1 MIEPFKSKAI
11 TGAKKAQ
18 GQLKKV
24 LEMLEQDKYC
34 IEIFQ
39 QIKAVEGL
47 LNSLSSNVMES
58 HLTTCAGRAFSSKDD
73 TERAKVI
80 EEIMT
85 AFKRSKK

>member
-24 LEMLEQDKYC
+24 LEMLEEDKYC
-34 IEIFQ
+34 IDIVQ

-47 LNSLSSNVMES
+47 LNSLSANVMES
-58 HLTTCAGRAFSSKDD
+58 HLNSCAGKALNSQNEDD
-73 TERAKVI
+73 RKKVI
-80 EEIMT
+80 DEIVT
-85 AFKRSKK
+85 AFRKSK